1 MSSSHMAE
9 QFSPY
14 VSEQLR
20 SYVYVLRDP
29 RDSTVFYV
37 GKGTGNRVFAH
48 VQNAL
53 AAEVDTQLSLKLDRI
68 RDIHDA
74 GLEVRTE
81 ILRFG
86 LTSNEA
92 YEVEAVAIQLL
103 EAQPVAELTNIVS
116 GHHVG
121 ARGWMSTAEAVS
133 VFEAP
138 PAPDITAPVL
148 MIRPTQLWYPGMDD
162 DELFEVTHGWWVL
175 SPGRAEK
182 ATYVLSVSRGVV
194 RAVFAPESW
203 RAQQVGDR
211 GYASGAAKPRWG
223 FLGSPASV
231 NDNFVEAVLGTD
243 VSRYFP
249 KGAQNSVRY
258 LNC

>member
-1 MSSSHMAE
+1 MSASGQAQ

-14 VSEQLR
+14 VTEQMGF
-20 SYVYVLRDP
+20 YVYLLRDP
-29 RDSTVFYV
+29 RDSVVFYV

-48 VQNAL
+48 AQDAL
-53 AAEVDTQLSLKLDRI
+53 LADVDTQLSLKLDRI
-68 RDIHDA
+68 REIHDS
-74 GLEVRTE
+74 GQSVRTE

-86 LTSNEA
+86 LTSREA

-103 EAQPVAELTNIVS
+103 QDLPKAALTNLVS

-121 ARGWMSTAEAVS
+121 ARGWMSTADAVT

-138 PAPDITAPVL
+138 PAPDITEPVL
-148 MIRPTQLWYPGMDD
+148 MIRPTQLWYPGMSD

-175 SPGRAEK
+175 NPARASS
-182 ATYVLSVSRGVV
+182 ASHVLSVSRGVV
-194 RAVFAPESW
+194 RAVYRPDEW
-203 RAQQVGDR
+203 RAQKHGDR
-211 GYASGAAKPRWG
+211 GFDPDNSGGKPRWG
-223 FLGSPASV
+223 FSGALSPDA
-231 NDNFVEAVLGTD
+231 FAHAVTGTD
-243 VSRYFP
+243 VSRYFS